1 VRSVNFRCSIF
12 YGLTFL
18 LVAGCTVAPPPQRGY
33 DAEVSVE
40 EAGVRLL
47 RNGMTV
53 CLIRTEWPK
62 VESWQL
68 VNDNKDIVIKSR
80 SDRGVAVIERFDTKT
95 GIRKDRILAADIKD
109 GQPEW
114 AQGL

>member
-1 VRSVNFRCSIF
+1 VNFRCAIF
-12 YGLTFL
+12 YGLTSL
-18 LVAGCTVAPPPQRGY
+18 LVSGCTVAPPPQRGY

-62 VESWQL
+62 IENWQL

-95 GIRKDRILAADIKD
+95 GIRKDRILAVDIKD

-114 AQGL
+114 AQEL